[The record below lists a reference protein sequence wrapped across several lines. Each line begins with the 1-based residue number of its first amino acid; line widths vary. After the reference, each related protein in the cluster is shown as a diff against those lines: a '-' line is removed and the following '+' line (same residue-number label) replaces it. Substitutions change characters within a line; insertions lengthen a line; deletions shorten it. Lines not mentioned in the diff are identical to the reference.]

1 MPSSRRL
8 TTLLLAA
15 ALAVLIFV
23 AGAGIYRGVVDQQD
37 RRQLQELTDHT
48 LRRSELAVDLVV
60 MTVANL
66 LMTAETNCGQH
77 TVNSLRKAAF
87 HVGTIKDIHL
97 VGPGMHCS
105 GFVDIM
111 PTQPAALTA
120 GRQFPTTNSDITL
133 AHLED
138 GEMSGLA
145 VTWRFDKMRKFVAVL
160 DLDAL
165 IFDVLPPDLRDVATI
180 AIRLGDQSVIARFAQ
195 LTRDEA
201 GADAIARFDA
211 ASARYPVSVEIA
223 VDREKQAARHQN
235 TSLEARLALAAI
247 AILLGLLIARGLL
260 PPATQLDELDRALA
274 AGEIVPYFQ
283 PVMSLADSRIIG
295 CEMLARWIRPDGST
309 VSPALFIP
317 LAEANGRA
325 DQVMDHLL
333 SEAGR
338 TLGPVIRGR
347 ADFKFCFNVTPEQ
360 FLADGFV
367 ARLNAR
373 AMKCALPLHQLV
385 VEVTER
391 QEIGCGDTAL
401 SVTQKLN
408 RLGIRVAIDDAG
420 TGHNGLASIQTL
432 GAQFLK
438 IDKLF
443 IDRIAC
449 DERNRKLVEML
460 IGVGRDYSM
469 SVVAEGI
476 EGAAQVEALLALGAT
491 EGQGFLYAPAVDADA
506 FAELCRKGVIVPPAP
521 VVEPDEA
528 EVPLEVAR
536 VA

>member
-1 MPSSRRL
+1 MLSSRRL
-8 TTLLLAA
+8 IAASLAA

-23 AGAGIYRGVVDQQD
+23 TGAAIYRGVVDQQD
-37 RRQLQELTDHT
+37 RRQLQELSDHT

-60 MTVANL
+60 MTVADL
-66 LMTAETNCGQH
+66 LMAAETNCSQN

-120 GRQFPTTNSDITL
+120 GRQFPTANSEITL

-145 VTWRFDKMRKFVAVL
+145 VTWRFDKARRFVAVL

-165 IFDVLPPDLRDVATI
+165 IFDVLPPDLRDMATI
-180 AIRLGDQSVIARFAQ
+180 AIRLGKRSVIARFASPAPGS
-195 LTRDEA
+195 A
-201 GADAIARFDA
+201 GAAAIARFDA
-211 ASARYPVSVEIA
+211 ASGRYPVSVEIA
-223 VDREKQAARHQN
+223 IDREKLASRHQS
-235 TSLEARLALAAI
+235 TSLEAKLALAAI

-283 PVMSLADSRIIG
+283 PVMALADNRIIG
-295 CEMLARWIRPDGST
+295 CEMLARWIRPDGSM

-325 DQVMDHLL
+325 AKVMDRLL
-333 SEAGR
+333 AEAGR
-338 TLGPVIRGR
+338 TIGPAIRAR
-347 ADFKFCFNVTPEQ
+347 RDFKFCFNVTPEQ
-360 FLADGFV
+360 FLGDGFV
-367 ARLNAR
+367 AHLNAR
-373 AMKCALPLHQLV
+373 AMKAGLPLHQLV

-391 QEIGCGDTAL
+391 QEIGCGDAAR

-420 TGHNGLASIQTL
+420 TGHNGLASIQSL

-460 IGVGRDYSM
+460 IGVGRDYAM

-476 EGAAQVEALLALGAT
+476 EDAAQVTALLALGAT
-491 EGQGFLYAPAVDADA
+491 EGQGFLYSPAVDAET
-506 FAELCRKGVIVPPAP
+506 FAALCREGVIVPPAP
-521 VVEPDEA
+521 VGAAGEPDTAVEIQ
-528 EVPLEVAR
+528 R